1 MLDQTANGSAV
12 TASGSAVTE
21 IWLYIHSHL
30 IQTKKRKHPK
40 QVITQ
45 TTQMANGSAVTTVF
59 HCLVRLTITIL
70 PSILLMC
77 HMRE

>member
-30 IQTKKRKHPK
+30 IQTKKRD
-40 QVITQ
+40 
-45 TTQMANGSAVTTVF
+45 
-59 HCLVRLTITIL
+59 
-70 PSILLMC
+70 
-77 HMRE
+77 